1 MSETKE
7 DSGKKPLSLN
17 RPGKLELKKTVATGQ
32 VKQSFSHGRS
42 KTVAVEVK
50 KKRTFA
56 RGAGGRMAEVTDAPA
71 ELGGI
76 EGADG
81 EVTAEGHRLTEA
93 ERAARARALQDS
105 LHTEDG
111 VPIPVE
117 DLPEETRALV
127 EQAVPETEAAET
139 AKEPTPEAPPV
150 PEAEAPA
157 DGADA
162 VSEGDAAARRLAED
176 EVRKTS
182 PRPLSFKPTAR
193 PREDTPP
200 APEEEEARAKRGR
213 PDAKRPA
220 RPTPRGEPRR
230 RAGKLTINQALE
242 EGEGNERVRSLA
254 SVRRAREREKAR
266 ARELQQER
274 KKVVREV
281 VVPESITVQ
290 EFANRM
296 AERGA
301 EVVKA
306 LMKAGIMA
314 TVTQSID
321 ADTAELI
328 AAEFGHKV
336 KRVSE
341 ADVEIGL
348 EGGPDEE
355 ASLQPRAPVV
365 TVMGH
370 VDHGKTS
377 LLDALRAT
385 DVAGREAGGI
395 TQHIG
400 AYQVVLSGGDK
411 ITFLDTPGHEAFTT
425 MRARGAQ
432 VTDIVI
438 LVVAADDSVQ
448 PQTIEAINHAKA
460 AEVPIIV
467 AINKIDMPGANPTKV
482 SQDLLNHEIVVES
495 MGGEVLAVEV
505 SAKEKTGLD
514 KLEEAIVL
522 QAELLELKA
531 NPDRTASGV
540 VVEAK
545 LEQGRGA
552 VATVLIERGTLRV
565 GDTMIAGTEWGRVRA
580 LIDDRG
586 QNTESVGPAQPVEI
600 LGLNGV
606 PSAGDE
612 FAALESEA
620 QAREIA
626 EYRQRQIREKQAAG
640 GGRSTVEQLFSEM
653 GEGEAKQLAVVIKGD
668 VQGSVEAMIGSLEK
682 LATDEVSVQVL
693 HSGVGGINESDVA
706 LAGASDGMVVGFNVR
721 ANVQARDL
729 AKRDGVDIRY
739 YSIIYDLIDDL
750 KALLSGMLAPE
761 LRETMLGTA
770 EIRQVFS
777 ISKVGNI
784 AGCMVKDGVVKRGSR
799 VRLLR
804 DDTVI
809 HEGKLSTLKRFKDE
823 VREVKD
829 NYECGMG
836 FENYNDIKEG
846 DFIECYEIEEIERS
860 L

>member
-1 MSETKE
+1 
-7 DSGKKPLSLN
+7 
-17 RPGKLELKKTVATGQ
+17 
-32 VKQSFSHGRS
+32 
-42 KTVAVEVK
+42 
-50 KKRTFA
+50 
-56 RGAGGRMAEVTDAPA
+56 
-71 ELGGI
+71 
-76 EGADG
+76 
-81 EVTAEGHRLTEA
+81 
-93 ERAARARALQDS
+93 
-105 LHTEDG
+105 
-111 VPIPVE
+111 
-117 DLPEETRALV
+117 
-127 EQAVPETEAAET
+127 
-139 AKEPTPEAPPV
+139 
-150 PEAEAPA
+150 
-157 DGADA
+157 
-162 VSEGDAAARRLAED
+162 
-176 EVRKTS
+176 
-182 PRPLSFKPTAR
+182 
-193 PREDTPP
+193 
-200 APEEEEARAKRGR
+200 
-213 PDAKRPA
+213 
-220 RPTPRGEPRR
+220 
-230 RAGKLTINQALE
+230 
-242 EGEGNERVRSLA
+242 
-254 SVRRAREREKAR
+254 
-266 ARELQQER
+266 
-274 KKVVREV
+274 
-281 VVPESITVQ
+281 
-290 EFANRM
+290 
-296 AERGA
+296 
-301 EVVKA
+301 
-306 LMKAGIMA
+306 
-314 TVTQSID
+314 VTQTID

-341 ADVEIGL
+341 ADVEIGI

-355 ASLQPRAPVV
+355 TSLVPRAPVV

-377 LLDALRAT
+377 LLDALRET

-400 AYQVVLSGGDK
+400 AYQVVLSTGEK

-425 MRARGAQ
+425 MRARGAK

-460 AEVPIIV
+460 AGVPIIV

-531 NPDRTASGV
+531 NPNRPATGV

-552 VATVLIERGTLRV
+552 VATVLIDRGTIAV
-565 GDTMIAGTEWGRVRA
+565 GDTLIAGSEWGRVRA

-586 QNTESVGPAQPVEI
+586 NNTDTAGPSEPVEV

-606 PSAGDE
+606 PSAGDDFSVVE
-612 FAALESEA
+612 NEA

-626 EYRQRQIREKQAAG
+626 EYRQRQVRDRQAAS
-640 GGRSTVEQLFSEM
+640 GGRSTVEEMFSDM
-653 GEGEAKQLAVVIKGD
+653 GEGEVKQLAVVIKGD
-668 VQGSVEAMIGSLEK
+668 VQGSIEAVIGSLDK
-682 LATDEVSVQVL
+682 LATDEVAVGIL

-706 LAGASDGMVVGFNVR
+706 LAGASNGMVVGFNVR
-721 ANVQARDL
+721 ANVQAREL

-770 EIRQVFS
+770 EVRQVFS
-777 ISKVGNI
+777 ITKMGNV
-784 AGCMVKDGVVKRGSR
+784 AGCMIKDGTVKRGAR

-804 DDTVI
+804 DDVVI
-809 HEGKLSTLKRFKDE
+809 HVGKLSTLKRFKDE
-823 VREVKD
+823 VREVKEG
-829 NYECGMG
+829 YECGMG
-836 FENYNDIKEG
+836 FENYNDIKDG
-846 DFIECYEIEEIERS
+846 DLIECFEIEEIERS